1 MLGAGRIGQRRLE
14 RLEREANRYSRLYPL
29 STPGQIGL
37 GVRDHYR
44 AASQALKQAQSGEHR
59 TRLLAT
65 AGRFAALMSWLCYDT
80 KQPAAA
86 LDHLDEGLEA
96 AEQAG
101 DRVLSAYVLASRGRV
116 ATFEGDHKEIRDVG
130 LAAINRA
137 GTGRHVSGRM
147 LAWLYT
153 LEARGHA
160 GMGDLAATERA
171 LAQAERALGEG
182 GRAEP
187 GPDMDFFDFTR
198 LRALAGECYVFL
210 RKPRLARTNLEETLQ
225 LIQPEQ
231 RKRRA
236 MVELDLAR
244 AYVQA
249 GQVAEA
255 CALAEQALNLGDES
269 FVGPLA
275 QRVRDLQAEIAARR

>member
-1 MLGAGRIGQRRLE
+1 MVGDLSGGPTWRCLPARLGGPM
-14 RLEREANRYSRLYPL
+14 RYSNGPAAR
-29 STPGQIGL
+29 TCRC
-37 GVRDHYR
+37 GVRL
-44 AASQALKQAQSGEHR
+44 AQNNPGPLCAPCGKQAHE
-59 TRLLAT
+59 AT
-65 AGRFAALMSWLCYDT
+65 L
-80 KQPAAA
+80 QPP
-86 LDHLDEGLEA
+86 EVPEA

-101 DRVLSAYVLASRGRV
+101 DRVLSAYVIASRGRV

-130 LAAINRA
+130 FAAIDRA

-153 LEARGHA
+153 LEARGCA

-171 LAQAERALGEG
+171 LAQAERALSEG

-210 RKPRLARTNLEETLQ
+210 RKPRLARANLEETLR
-225 LIQPEQ
+225 LLQPEQ

-255 CALAEQALNLGDES
+255 YALAGQALGVGDDS
-269 FVGPLA
+269 FTGPLA
-275 QRVRDLQAEIAARR
+275 QRVRDFQTEIAARR